1 MAGSAAEQFEH
12 QFRSREIII
21 SLLPERQDAP
31 NLVRR
36 GLLVGFVSAYTAF
49 LIPWALAQEA
59 TDADNGAFRALSAIL
74 AGRQSL
80 DSGQAQR
87 LYAALVADDPEF
99 PAAAKA
105 LLDTIEQRK
114 IDPMQLQ
121 KVLDDEKSPLS
132 ALPRRIVTAWYL
144 GIVGDG
150 AKARCLA
157 FETALNA
164 EAVADVLRPPT
175 YAYGAYGSWTRKPI

>member
-1 MAGSAAEQFEH
+1 MEKLAGSVDPANPT
-12 QFRSREIII
+12 RR
-21 SLLPERQDAP
+21 LL
-31 NLVRR
+31 LF
-36 GLLVGFVSAYTAF
+36 GLVSAYTAT

-59 TDADNGAFRALSAIL
+59 TDADNGAFLALSAIL

-80 DSGQAQR
+80 DKVQAQR
-87 LYAALVADDPEF
+87 LYAALVADDPGF
-99 PAAAKA
+99 PASAKA
-105 LLDTIEQRK
+105 LLDTIESRK

-121 KVLDDEKSPLS
+121 KALDDEKSPLS
-132 ALPRRIVTAWYL
+132 PLPRRIVTAWYM

-150 AKARCLA
+150 ARARCLA

-164 EAVADVLRPPT
+164 EVVADVLKPPT

>member
-1 MAGSAAEQFEH
+1 M
-12 QFRSREIII
+12 
-21 SLLPERQDAP
+21 
-31 NLVRR
+31 
-36 GLLVGFVSAYTAF
+36 
-49 LIPWALAQEA
+49 
-59 TDADNGAFRALSAIL
+59 
-74 AGRQSL
+74 
-80 DSGQAQR
+80 
-87 LYAALVADDPEF
+87 F

-150 AKARCLA
+150 AKARCLEP
-157 FETALNA
+157 FRISLNQRIPKSV
-164 EAVADVLRPPT
+164 EF
-175 YAYGAYGSWTRKPI
+175 

>member
-1 MAGSAAEQFEH
+1 MGQFVDQPNAA
-12 QFRSREIII
+12 RR
-21 SLLPERQDAP
+21 LL
-31 NLVRR
+31 LFGV
-36 GLLVGFVSAYTAF
+36 VSAYAAS
-49 LIPWALAQEA
+49 LIPWALAQEM
-59 TDADNGAFRALSAIL
+59 TEADTAPFLALSAIL

-80 DSGQAQR
+80 DSAQALR
-87 LYAALVADDPEF
+87 LYKALVADDPGF

-121 KVLDDEKSPLS
+121 KTLDDEGSSLKLVPW
-132 ALPRRIVTAWYL
+132 RIVTAWYM

-150 AKARCLA
+150 AKARSLA

-164 EAVADVLRPPT
+164 QAVADVLKPPT
-175 YAYGAYGSWTRKPI
+175 YAYGAYGSWANKPT

>member
-1 MAGSAAEQFEH
+1 MKPLREQ
-12 QFRSREIII
+12 IKT
-21 SLLPERQDAP
+21 P
-31 NLVRR
+31 NPVRR
-36 GLLVGFVSAYTAF
+36 GLLAGFVCAYTAS
-49 LIPWALAQEA
+49 LVPWALAQEV
-59 TDADNGAFRALSAIL
+59 TDADMAAFLALSAIL

-80 DSGQAQR
+80 DQAQAQR
-87 LYAALVADDPEF
+87 LYTALVADDPDF
-99 PAAAKA
+99 PAMTKA

-121 KVLDDEKSPLS
+121 GLLDDEKSPLS
-132 ALPRRIVTAWYL
+132 PLPRWIVPAWYM

-164 EAVADVLRPPT
+164 VAVADMLNPPT
-175 YAYGAYGSWTRKPI
+175 YAYGAYGSWTSKPA

>member
-1 MAGSAAEQFEH
+1 MVDILHGSD
-12 QFRSREIII
+12 RPDPTRR
-21 SLLPERQDAP
+21 LLLFG
-31 NLVRR
+31 LV
-36 GLLVGFVSAYTAF
+36 STYTAS

-59 TDADNGAFRALSAIL
+59 TDADNGVFLALSAIL
-74 AGRQSL
+74 VGRQSL
-80 DSGQAQR
+80 DTAQAQR
-87 LYAALVADDPEF
+87 LYAALVADEPGF

-105 LLDTIEQRK
+105 LLDMIESRK

-121 KVLDDEKSPLS
+121 KILDDEKLPLA
-132 ALPRRIVTAWYL
+132 ALPRRIVAAWYM

-164 EAVADVLRPPT
+164 ETVADVLKPPT
-175 YAYGAYGSWTRKPI
+175 YAYGAYGSWTRKPT

>member
-1 MAGSAAEQFEH
+1 MKPFREQIET
-12 QFRSREIII
+12 
-21 SLLPERQDAP
+21 P
-31 NLVRR
+31 NPVRR
-36 GLLVGFVSAYTAF
+36 GLLAGFVCAYTAS

-59 TDADNGAFRALSAIL
+59 TDADNGAFLALSAIL

-80 DSGQAQR
+80 DAAQAKR
-87 LYAALVADDPEF
+87 LYTALVADDPGF

-121 KVLDDEKSPLS
+121 KVLDDEKSPLKE
-132 ALPRRIVTAWYL
+132 LPWRIVTAWYM

-164 EAVADVLRPPT
+164 EAVADVLKPPT
-175 YAYGAYGSWTRKPI
+175 YAYGAYGSWARKPT

>member
-1 MAGSAAEQFEH
+1 MEKFAGSVD
-12 QFRSREIII
+12 RPS
-21 SLLPERQDAP
+21 PT
-31 NLVRR
+31 RR
-36 GLLVGFVSAYTAF
+36 LLLVGLVSAYTAS

-59 TDADNGAFRALSAIL
+59 TDADNGAFLALSALL

-80 DSGQAQR
+80 DSAQAGR
-87 LYAALVADDPEF
+87 LYAALVVDDPGF
-99 PAAAKA
+99 PAAAMA

-121 KVLDDEKSPLS
+121 KVLDEEKSPLS

-150 AKARCLA
+150 VRARCLA

-164 EAVADVLRPPT
+164 QVVADVLRPPT
-175 YAYGAYGSWTRKPI
+175 YAYGAYGSWTSKPT

>member
-1 MAGSAAEQFEH
+1 MTEDRPMEQFVD
-12 QFRSREIII
+12 QPNAARR
-21 SLLPERQDAP
+21 LL
-31 NLVRR
+31 LF
-36 GLLVGFVSAYTAF
+36 GLVSAYTAS
-49 LIPWALAQEA
+49 LIPWALAQEV
-59 TDADNGAFRALSAIL
+59 TEADTAPFVALSAIL

-80 DSGQAQR
+80 DSAQALR
-87 LYAALVADDPEF
+87 LYKALVADDPGF

-121 KVLDDEKSPLS
+121 KTLDDEKSPLK
-132 ALPRRIVTAWYL
+132 LVPWRIVTAWYM

-164 EAVADVLRPPT
+164 QVVADVLKPPT
-175 YAYGAYGSWTRKPI
+175 YAYGTYGSWANKPI